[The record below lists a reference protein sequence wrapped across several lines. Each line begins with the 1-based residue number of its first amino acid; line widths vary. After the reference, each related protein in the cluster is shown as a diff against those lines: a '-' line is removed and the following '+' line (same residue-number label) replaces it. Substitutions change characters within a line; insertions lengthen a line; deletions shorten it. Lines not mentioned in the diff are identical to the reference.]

1 MAWELPASPTCQ
13 PNGPASTKCS
23 ALLRNSGMFETSL
36 WRGPTG
42 GAFKERPQD
51 FYEIHNFR
59 LRA

>member
-1 MAWELPASPTCQ
+1 
-13 PNGPASTKCS
+13 
-23 ALLRNSGMFETSL
+23 LLRSSGMFETSL